1 MNLFTLTS
9 RIVALGV
16 VFLAGVAK
24 ADDDFPVYRGT
35 IGNTAIG
42 VELNNDPNQPG
53 SRSISGRYFYTKYR
67 KDIPL
72 SGSRDAQG
80 NLVLSEGDDT
90 MDDQQALAGKDPIPV
105 MVLRSRDQKTWQGE
119 WRNDKGKA
127 YPVVLS
133 LVTELPAA
141 ASPFMQQAYQHS
153 RYEYLRHEGAEPVMT
168 KQENVNGYSV
178 EWWRDPLSGMTTFQL
193 RSGYSAEQLAG
204 LNTALRKELWQE
216 VLNHYRCIVG
226 TNPEQG
232 KYTEEM
238 QISQLFP
245 WAVSYTISG
254 SMFCGGMHAYSG
266 MRSANLRTT
275 DASIMPLSDLLWV
288 DDSPV
293 PEVKAESEDYR
304 DNIFPSWLVEQLSEM
319 YPAEMVKTVKAGGMK
334 MECDYRYISF
344 WHDISWSL
352 TAQGILF
359 HPTFPANDSICD
371 DAPWAIVPWS
381 VVKQHPGRLKD
392 LPLP

>member
-1 MNLFTLTS
+1 MNLFTLAS

-90 MDDQQALAGKDPIPV
+90 MDDQQALAGKDSIPV

-133 LVTELPAA
+133 LVTELPAT

-168 KQENVNGYSV
+168 KQESVNGYSV
-178 EWWRDPLSGMTTFQL
+178 EWWRDPLSGMMTFQL

-254 SMFCGGMHAYSG
+254 SMFCGGMGASSG
-266 MRSANLRTT
+266 MRSANLRVS
-275 DASIMPLSDLLWV
+275 DAKSMALSDLLWV
-288 DDSPV
+288 HESPV
-293 PEVKAESEDYR
+293 PDEMAESKDDR
-304 DNIFPSWLVEQLSEM
+304 GDIFPAWLLN
-319 YPAEMVKTVKAGGMK
+319 
-334 MECDYRYISF
+334 SF
-344 WHDISWSL
+344 RRCI
-352 TAQGILF
+352 
-359 HPTFPANDSICD
+359 
-371 DAPWAIVPWS
+371 
-381 VVKQHPGRLKD
+381 RLRWRR
-392 LPLP
+392 P